1 MSSAVADMPAVPATA
16 GKPRSVK
23 LGHVILRGRL
33 VSARRPSQN
42 GQYWT
47 HLMVLPAPDPY
58 SSPSTVEILATR
70 RLGDRDEDIELECRV
85 GGYKRSYNSTNHE
98 TGEVRK
104 VQTADV
110 KLFALDD

>member
-1 MSSAVADMPAVPATA
+1 MSAAVADMPAVPATA

-23 LGHVILRGRL
+23 LGHVVLRGRL

-70 RLGDRDEDIELECRV
+70 RLGERDEDVEVECRV
-85 GGYKRSYNSTNHE
+85 GGYKRSYKSTDRE
-98 TGEVRK
+98 TGEVRQ